1 MFTLKI
7 VKGADLAEGVQP
19 EVKLPERLTR
29 FAVGRDP
36 SNAWPIPDRTRAI
49 SARHCEFVA
58 AGARV
63 VLRDLSTNGTFV
75 NGSTTRL
82 AGEHVLRDGDRIEMG
97 PYVVEVRG
105 QGPHAGAGVE
115 LPDTIVTPLPL
126 PSPQPS
132 ALPSRTPSVEA
143 TAPQRGGDPAAMLAR
158 GLGVRPK
165 REGLTEI
172 LRAAP
177 PVDNGDLAV
186 TKIRVAP
193 KGRPAAA
200 APAPVDPVL
209 AALARG
215 LHLPAE
221 DLAGRSPADAAAQVA
236 ALARAAV
243 AALRQLAP
251 AHDPLRT
258 APTNEAALL
267 ALLALGA
274 GAEALLQNMSR
285 QAMPPGD
292 ADA

>member
-1 MFTLKI
+1 MFKLKI
-7 VKGADLAEGVQP
+7 VKGIDLAEGVKP
-19 EVKLPERLTR
+19 EMQLPEPLTR

-58 AGARV
+58 AGSRV
-63 VLRDLSTNGTFV
+63 MLRDLSTNGTFV

-97 PYVVEVRG
+97 PYVVEVSG
-105 QGPHAGAGVE
+105 HGPHAGPGVD
-115 LPDTIVTPLPL
+115 LPDTIVTPLPPPKPQL
-126 PSPQPS
+126 PRS
-132 ALPSRTPSVEA
+132 PSVEA
-143 TAPQRGGDPAAMLAR
+143 TAPQRGGDPAAMLAT
-158 GLGVRPK
+158 GLGLRPK

-172 LRAAP
+172 LRSAP
-177 PVDNGDLAV
+177 PVDAADLAV

-193 KGRPAAA
+193 KGKPAA
-200 APAPVDPVL
+200 APAPIDPVL

-215 LHLPAE
+215 LQLPA
-221 DLAGRSPADAAAQVA
+221 DDFAGRSPAEAAAQVA

-243 AALRQLAP
+243 TVLRQLAP
-251 AHDPLRT
+251 EHDPLRT
-258 APTNEAALL
+258 APSDAAALQ

-274 GAEALLQNMSR
+274 GAEALLQNMAR
-285 QAMPPGD
+285 QAAPVRD